1 MSYTDATDRTHTF
14 YPVQPG
20 SPYQPAYGILQDHSQ
35 ATVAVV
41 LGAIALCTG
50 LLFLSPVA
58 WWLGSQSLAQI
69 DATPGVYNN
78 RGMAQAG
85 RILGIIGT
93 ALMAAA
99 LLFFVLML
107 TTFVAV

>member
-20 SPYQPAYGILQDHSQ
+20 SPQQPAYGILQENSQ

-50 LLFLSPVA
+50 LLFLSPVV
-58 WWLGSQSLAQI
+58 WWLGSQSLAEI
-69 DATPGVYNN
+69 DAAPGVYSN

-93 ALMAAA
+93 ALIAAG
-99 LLFFVLML
+99 LLFLVLML
-107 TTFVAV
+107 TMFVAV

>member
-20 SPYQPAYGILQDHSQ
+20 SPHQPAYGILQDHSQ

-50 LLFLSPVA
+50 LLFLSPVTWA
-58 WWLGSQSLAQI
+58 LGSHALAEI
-69 DATPGVYNN
+69 DSAPGVYSN

-93 ALMAAA
+93 AILAVG
-99 LLFFVLML
+99 LLCFVLM
-107 TTFVAV
+107 FVAV